1 MRGRSGVPMVDG
13 EQERKKQVP
22 IATVKRPVPR
32 LVASA
37 LLEESG
43 EVAPIDLGRFGKRAG
58 QIIAHGTSARHDE
71 TGGKGMHGRRPP
83 RRYGAV

>member
-1 MRGRSGVPMVDG
+1 MMDR

-22 IATVKRPVPR
+22 IATVKRAAPR

-43 EVAPIDLGRFGKRAG
+43 EVAPVELGRFGQRAG
-58 QIIAHGTSARHDE
+58 QIISHGALARHDRL
-71 TGGKGMHGRRPP
+71 TGKDMHRRRPL
-83 RRYGAV
+83 RGYGGW